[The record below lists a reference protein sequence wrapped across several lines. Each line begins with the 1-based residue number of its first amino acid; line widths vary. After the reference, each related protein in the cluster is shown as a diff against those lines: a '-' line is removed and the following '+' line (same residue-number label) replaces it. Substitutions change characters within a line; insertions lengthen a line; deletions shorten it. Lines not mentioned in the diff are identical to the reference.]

1 MASHQE
7 VVRGLNVEKY
17 MGRWYEIASF
27 PSFFQPKGGVDTRA
41 TYTLRPD
48 DGNISVL
55 NEVWVNGRR
64 KSISGIA
71 YKADPR
77 SDEAKLKVRFR
88 IPPDLPFVPV
98 VGDYWVLYVDDGY
111 QNAVVGHPTRRFLWN
126 PIVGEYLGHLLSVK
140 YYCYKTLVV
149 FSYVLKTF

>member
-1 MASHQE
+1 
-7 VVRGLNVEKY
+7 

-27 PSFFQPKGGVDTRA
+27 PSFFQPKNGVDTRA

-48 DGNISVL
+48 GNFSVL

-111 QNAVVGHPTRRFLWN
+111 QNAVVGHPTRRFLWVCFFAHLS
-126 PIVGEYLGHLLSVK
+126 ILCTIDQFMKMVVTHLL
-140 YYCYKTLVV
+140 
-149 FSYVLKTF
+149 TFCLDADISGLSIHACMALM

>member
-48 DGNISVL
+48 GNISVL

-64 KSISGIA
+64 KSISGTA

-111 QNAVVGHPTRRFLWN
+111 QNAVVGHPTRRFLWRVVHTCMHGIN
-126 PIVGEYLGHLLSVK
+126 VK
-140 YYCYKTLVV
+140 TGAA
-149 FSYVLKTF
+149 